1 MFIYAFIHLHINNLK
16 PSQLSKIIRPLQVE
30 QAETSVALQELRTV
44 YRSTCALW
52 RWAGY
57 RIWWIGTLR
66 WTPTWLV
73 SAWATW
79 LNKGQ
84 SSAQHVD
91 HLTQNR
97 WCLPPT
103 RIVFE
108 HLATAIV
115 AGHLTRRVRGLRH
128 RQCLQHIIHPLQVE
142 QAKTSVMLQ
151 ELHTS

>member
-1 MFIYAFIHLHINNLK
+1 MYVCMYECMYICMNACMYVCMWADYRI
-16 PSQLSKIIRPLQVE
+16 
-30 QAETSVALQELRTV
+30 
-44 YRSTCALW
+44 RST
-52 RWAGY
+52 R
-57 RIWWIGTLR
+57 
-66 WTPTWLV
+66 
-73 SAWATW
+73 
-79 LNKGQ
+79 LNKGR
-84 SSAQHVD
+84 SSAQHID

-142 QAKTSVMLQ
+142 QAETSVMLQ